1 MLITTMVDDDC
12 YYLTFRMIFGAVDIF
27 GDKYSNFALG
37 ALIGIPGNMF
47 FALIIE

>member
-1 MLITTMVDDDC
+1 MLITTMFDDD